1 MLLATRTF
9 IIQKKHFMIQQIRAV
24 THQIKGGYVT
34 LTTSFLRK
42 EHTMVFSTLTQTM
55 EIELLLC
62 DSLTRKG
69 PYDLPSSG
77 VVSLVVDI
85 EDTRA
90 TFPSSIVL
98 PYLPGFTSQLPIAH
112 LFKNKNLSKN

>member
-1 MLLATRTF
+1 
-9 IIQKKHFMIQQIRAV
+9 MIQQIRAV
-24 THQIKGGYVT
+24 THQMKGGYVT

-42 EHTMVFSTLTQTM
+42 EHTMVLSTLTQTM

-62 DSLTRKG
+62 DSLIGKG
-69 PYDLPSSG
+69 PCDLPSSG

-98 PYLPGFTSQLPIAH
+98 PYLKWLHFTIANRPFIQKKLPS
-112 LFKNKNLSKN
+112 LKLTS